1 MFPSGLGH
9 LAVQYSHAMGYRTIA
24 ISGSDSK
31 RQLAKELGADEYIN
45 AGAGE
50 VAKALHALGGVKILV
65 LTAPDAS
72 VINTLLPT
80 LQVNGTLLLLALM
93 LLATAACFDLHKTDA
108 IVQLPDEAELEYVD
122 CLRQIA
128 RVHVQRGS

>member
-1 MFPSGLGH
+1 
-9 LAVQYSHAMGYRTIA
+9 MGYRTIA

-93 LLATAACFDLHKTDA
+93 PGQKAEIDTSEYHQLSSNECDA
-108 IVQLPDEAELEYVD
+108 DAPCV
-122 CLRQIA
+122 R
-128 RVHVQRGS
+128 